1 MNIFNRCYSY
11 SCTFIYLSIDPNRC
25 DEIPTLKEG
34 DFECENSKL
43 IVDTKCKFVCPSD
56 KVPVLDDMIFC
67 EEFIDPK
74 SNLSTFEWDKE
85 ISSFE
90 CVKIIRCLFN
100 YIQYIDQLY
109 SNSKDDWYIGKLLNI
124 FSVWFSE
131 EWTRNIAIW
140 TI

>member
-1 MNIFNRCYSY
+1 MNIFNRCYLY

-34 DFECENSKL
+34 DFECENSEL
-43 IVDTKCKFVCPSD
+43 TVGTKCKFVCPSD
-56 KVPVLDDMIFC
+56 KVPVLEDTITCD
-67 EEFIDPK
+67 EFIDPK

-100 YIQYIDQLY
+100 YIHCIDRLF
-109 SNSKDDWYIGKLLNI
+109 IC
-124 FSVWFSE
+124 V
-131 EWTRNIAIW
+131 R
-140 TI
+140 